1 MQVARRYRAGN
12 TCFRLKDKLNFV
24 LTKRNYIDATENR
37 ESLSSHRVLNSQIN
51 CTLLSL
57 DTFSHKCGL
66 DDHTRLHSF
75 ITGELHPYRVE
86 VMVIRC

>member
-51 CTLLSL
+51 
-57 DTFSHKCGL
+57 
-66 DDHTRLHSF
+66 
-75 ITGELHPYRVE
+75 
-86 VMVIRC
+86 